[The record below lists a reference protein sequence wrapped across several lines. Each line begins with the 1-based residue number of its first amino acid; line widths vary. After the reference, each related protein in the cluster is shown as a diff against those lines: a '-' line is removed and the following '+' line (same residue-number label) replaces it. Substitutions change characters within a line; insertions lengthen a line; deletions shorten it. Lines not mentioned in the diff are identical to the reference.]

1 MRVELK
7 LAAVTVAAMLCAS
20 AAFAQM
26 GPGGPPPPVTVA
38 KPVVKDIV
46 DRDEFTGRFE
56 AAESVDL
63 RARVSGYLEAVRF
76 RDGQI
81 VREGEIL
88 FAIDKRTYNAA
99 LARGQ
104 AAVNAAQ
111 TRLDFF
117 RSDMERYERLAR
129 SGTAPER
136 QLEQTRQQFL
146 QAQADI
152 AGLRAEL
159 ETARLNVSFTD
170 VRAPISGRIGRKL
183 VSEGNLVAADQTLL
197 ATIVTLDP
205 IKFYFDIDERAY
217 LAYARS
223 VRVAGGMTNPRER
236 PGVLEVLIGVA
247 DERNMTR
254 KGLVDFVDSRL
265 DQATGTMR
273 IRATVENRDVFLAPG
288 MFGRVQVPGGNPY
301 RAVLV
306 PDEAISADLDRRV
319 VWVVAADGAVAP
331 RPVRPGPRHDG
342 YRVIRDGLDGSETI
356 VIAGLQRV
364 RPGGRVTP
372 QPVELPPVREAR

>member
-1 MRVELK
+1 MRVDLK
-7 LAAVTVAAMLCAS
+7 LAAATVAAMLCAS
-20 AAFAQM
+20 SAFAQM

-38 KPVVKDIV
+38 KPVVKEIV

-197 ATIVTLDP
+197 GTIVTLDP

-223 VRVAGGMTNPRER
+223 VRSAGGMTNPRER

-247 DERNMTR
+247 DERSMTR

-319 VWVVAADGAVAP
+319 VWVVAADGAVAA
-331 RPVRPGPRHDG
+331 RVVRPGPRHDG
-342 YRVIRDGLDGSETI
+342 YRVIREGLDGSETI
-356 VIAGLQRV
+356 VISGLQRV

-372 QPVELPPVREAR
+372 QPVELPQVREAR

>member
-1 MRVELK
+1 MRVDLK

-20 AAFAQM
+20 AAIAQM